1 MFNLRKPKV
10 KINLLAHDGITS
22 RYTGVGRIAFDSLRI
37 LCEDKKISRLA
48 HSINAIT
55 GKYNDK
61 CLGFSQAIKDR
72 SLKLLSRKNGR
83 LLEALNGSHGDISY
97 GDVSNWHDV
106 SISSA
111 SLLYNLSKQ
120 GPNDLNIN
128 LCLDTPFAQ
137 VASFFQQYGDDEQKK
152 HIFVWIP
159 HSTVKI
165 HKVDSAIQ
173 GYKDYFDQRLKWEQE
188 AIELANKSDRV
199 FIGFIGKFM
208 RNHLI
213 NEYSCKPEKLLDFTN
228 GIDVDNQRFT
238 KHIGNSEIEE
248 VLDRFKI
255 PKDKDLMISFGRL
268 EPYKGFDSTI
278 KIGGRLDQN
287 TIVTVLLAQPYSQQ
301 DPIIRKYQ
309 QMFRRYNP
317 NGVFIS
323 KYDFDLPHILLRW
336 SRTKLLLVPSQA
348 EPFGLIPEEARLY
361 KNPNL
366 RIVAMNKDGFPEQI
380 NDGIDGFLTD
390 FTDTEKSSEK
400 IKAVLTLPNKE
411 VKKIAEAGYVRAISN
426 YDLANNLNRS
436 ISKIIKKCQ
445 MEL

>member
-10 KINLLAHDGITS
+10 TVNLLAHDGITS

-37 LCEDKKISRLA
+37 LCEDKKTSRLTHA
-48 HSINAIT
+48 INAIT

-61 CLGFSQAIKDR
+61 CLGFSQTTKDR
-72 SLKLLSRKNGR
+72 SLKLLNRKNGR
-83 LLEALNGSHGDISY
+83 LLEALNGSHGEISY
-97 GDVSNWHDV
+97 GDISNWHDV

-111 SLLYNLSKQ
+111 SLLYDLSKQ
-120 GPNDLNIN
+120 SPNDLNIN

-159 HSTVKI
+159 HSTAKI

-173 GYKDYFDQRLKWEQE
+173 GYKDYFNQRLKWEQE

-199 FIGFIGKFM
+199 FIGYIGKFM
-208 RNHLI
+208 KDHLI
-213 NEYSCKPEKLLDFTN
+213 KEYSCRPEKLFDFTN
-228 GIDVDNQRFT
+228 GIDVDDPRFT
-238 KHIGNSEIEE
+238 KQIENSEIEE
-248 VLDRFKI
+248 ILDHFKI

-268 EPYKGFDSTI
+268 EPYKGFDSAI

-287 TIVTVLLAQPYSQQ
+287 TIVTVLITQSYSQQ
-301 DPIIRKYQ
+301 DPIISKYQ
-309 QMFRRYNP
+309 QMFGKYNP
-317 NGVFIS
+317 DGIFIS
-323 KYDFDLPHILLRW
+323 NYDFDLPHVLLRW
-336 SRTKLLLVPSQA
+336 PRTKLLLIPSRA

-366 RIVAMNKDGFPEQI
+366 RIVAMNKDGFIEQI
-380 NDGIDGFLTD
+380 SNGIDGFLMDLTE
-390 FTDTEKSSEK
+390 TEKSSEK
-400 IKAVLTLPNKE
+400 IEKVLALSSKE
-411 VKKIAEAGYVRAISN
+411 VRKIAGAGYVRAKSN

-436 ISKIIKKCQ
+436 ISEIIKKCQ
-445 MEL
+445 GRL